1 MIAFCLDNQL
11 GTIILG
17 HNPDWKQGINLGRRV
32 NQKFVNIPYAQIIQK
47 IQYRAKEY
55 GITVIV
61 REESYTSKASA
72 LDFDPMLAS
81 YQKGAQCTFSGKR
94 IQRGLYRTKNG
105 QLINADL
112 NGALNIG
119 RKELGDNWLRQ
130 SLANGGFVDKP
141 VVIRNLHQKIR

>member
-1 MIAFCLDNQL
+1 MTSDATLI
-11 GTIILG
+11 
-17 HNPDWKQGINLGRRV
+17 HN
-32 NQKFVNIPYAQIIQK
+32 
-47 IQYRAKEY
+47 IQYRAEEY
-55 GITVIV
+55 GIKVIV

-72 LDFDPMLAS
+72 LDFDPLPDS
-81 YQKGAQCTFSGKR
+81 YQEDAKCTFSGKR
-94 IQRGLYRTKNG
+94 IKRGLYRTSWGK
-105 QLINADL
+105 LINADI